1 MMAGTK
7 SKEKAAPKRKKLPTR
22 RRRVIRRIVVFLLL
36 LLAVNHV
43 MHLGYLFPVQS
54 IRDVEERQGAPH
66 GATLARI
73 WTPEVHRTHLV
84 YLRGS
89 EKAVTIADTYLTIYG
104 WMEGFGWTLD
114 CTEESPLY
122 AGEMTMN
129 QRGRQE
135 TVCCYYGRV
144 DDPEIVRVEVSVRA
158 VGYAGTAETWEE
170 TANLPVE
177 PENFIA
183 REEGR
188 YFLVEDVIDDWPD
201 DTFRQAWITA
211 YDRGGDVVTEFQIMQ
226 STHSYF

>member
-7 SKEKAAPKRKKLPTR
+7 SKEKTVPKREKLPTR

-54 IRDVEERQGAPH
+54 IRDIEERQGAPH
-66 GATLARI
+66 GATLTRLWA
-73 WTPEVHRTHLV
+73 PEVHRTHLV

-114 CTEESPLY
+114 CTEEAPFY

-129 QRGRQE
+129 RRGQQE

-158 VGYAGTAETWEE
+158 VGYAGTTETWEE

-177 PENFIA
+177 PEDFIA

-211 YDRGGDVVTEFQIMQ
+211 YDRGGDVVLSLI
-226 STHSYF
+226 HI

>member
-7 SKEKAAPKRKKLPTR
+7 SKEKTVPKREKLPTR

-54 IRDVEERQGAPH
+54 IRDIEARQGAPH
-66 GATLARI
+66 GETLARL

-89 EKAVTIADTYLTIYG
+89 ERAVTIADTYLTIYG
-104 WMEGFGWTLD
+104 WMGGFGWTLD

-129 QRGRQE
+129 GDGRQE

-144 DDPEIVRVEVSVRA
+144 DDPEIVRVEISVRA
-158 VGYAGTAETWEE
+158 VGYAGTTETWEE
-170 TANLPVE
+170 TASLPVE
-177 PENFIA
+177 PEDFIA

-188 YFLVEDVIDDWPD
+188 YFLVEDVIDNWPD
-201 DTFRQAWITA
+201 NTFRQAWITA
-211 YDRGGDVVTEFQIMQ
+211 YNGGGDVVTEFQIMEG
-226 STHSYF
+226 THSHF